1 MTPDTNSTEALDI
14 AVEPCADCSATT
26 RWERRDLSP
35 TSEVWLG
42 TCEECGSMQVVALG
56 VPDPEIA
63 DPLGFYLT
71 GDAGFKAP
79 AARPAWQRFYALTT
93 AAPFFLTWSFTATL
107 MRVVSGQNDGRNTD
121 RQPPVEALTQSLP
134 QLRLRNRRNH
144 PQHEQRS
151 THTPH
156 WQAVGASRS
165 RCEDSPQDDH
175 RHVSPEGR
183 LSRVETPHGRRG
195 LTVSDPPDAYQ
206 EYVGM
211 KAWWHRRLRQHTAG
225 DAMIA
230 GGIAAAVVPWAL
242 LTLLGVSSSVA

>member
-35 TSEVWLG
+35 TREVWLG

-93 AAPFFLTWSFTATL
+93 AAPFFLTWSFTASSCESCQARTTVGTEIASP
-107 MRVVSGQNDGRNTD
+107 RWR
-121 RQPPVEALTQSLP
+121 RSLS
-134 QLRLRNRRNH
+134 LCLNCGYA
-144 PQHEQRS
+144 
-151 THTPH
+151 T
-156 WQAVGASRS
+156 
-165 RCEDSPQDDH
+165 
-175 RHVSPEGR
+175 
-183 LSRVETPHGRRG
+183 VETTLNTNNARPTRLTGRQWAPA
-195 LTVSDPPDAYQ
+195 DPAVKTLRKTIIDTYRQRVAYH
-206 EYVGM
+206 EW
-211 KAWWHRRLRQHTAG
+211 KRRTA
-225 DAMIA
+225 DED
-230 GGIAAAVVPWAL
+230 
-242 LTLLGVSSSVA
+242 